1 MFFEIRN
8 LKAGYGSKQVL
19 HDISLNIEEG
29 EIVSIIGHNGAGK
42 STTLKAAFGL
52 IQPFGGKVLYGGRDM
67 TGLSCNEMLANSIF
81 HLPQENF
88 LFNNLDVLTNLEL
101 SLFTYKDQAA
111 LAPRLMTVFDFFPV
125 LKDRQKQLTG
135 TLSGGERRLVG
146 IAMGLLR
153 QPKLFLIDEPSSGLS
168 PVAFKKVL
176 EIIEKINAVNHTAIL
191 LVEQNVKSAF
201 KISSRVYV
209 MKAGAI
215 ILEESGAS
223 LLQRGSWWDLF

>member
-1 MFFEIRN
+1 MFFEIQN
-8 LKAGYGSKQVL
+8 LKSGYGSKQVL
-19 HDISLNIEEG
+19 HDISLNIKEG

-52 IQPFGGKVLYGGRDM
+52 IPSFGGRVLYEGRDM
-67 TGLSCNEMLANSIF
+67 TGLSCNEMLENGIF

-88 LFNNLDVLTNLEL
+88 LFNDLDVATNLEL
-101 SLFTYKDQAA
+101 SFFTHKDQSA
-111 LAPRLMTVFDFFPV
+111 LSSCLTTVFDFFPV
-125 LKDRQKQLTG
+125 LKYRQKQLAG
-135 TLSGGERRLVG
+135 TLSGGERRLLG

-153 QPKLFLIDEPSSGLS
+153 EPKLLLIDEPSSGLS

-176 EIIEKINAVNHTAIL
+176 EIIEKINTVNHTAIL

-201 KISSRVYV
+201 KISKRVYV

-215 ILEESGAS
+215 ILEESGAN
-223 LLQRGSWWDLF
+223 LLQRDSWWDLF